1 MNRLNKIPNRFK
13 LVIKRFLHTH
23 ITNQHFD
30 YPQGCLTDKE
40 WEELVSLEYV
50 LTWGYSVDKKIDDK
64 RHRELS
70 RKKWDSLDTTL

>member
-1 MNRLNKIPNRFK
+1 MNRLNKTPNRFK

-50 LTWGYSVDKKIDDK
+50 LTWAIA
-64 RHRELS
+64 
-70 RKKWDSLDTTL
+70 